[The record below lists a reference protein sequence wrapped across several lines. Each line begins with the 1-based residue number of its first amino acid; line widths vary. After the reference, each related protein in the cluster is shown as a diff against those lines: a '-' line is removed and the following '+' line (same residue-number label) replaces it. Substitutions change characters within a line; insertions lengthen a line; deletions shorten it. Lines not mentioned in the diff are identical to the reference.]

1 VTRKAH
7 PREKKNLCG
16 LTPFEPKLW
25 RGCSN
30 ARSLS
35 PNSQEDM
42 GKDAAKLWLPAAQP
56 EACLAALCSS
66 S

>member
-1 VTRKAH
+1 VD
-7 PREKKNLCG
+7 LS
-16 LTPFEPKLW
+16 LTPSEPKFC

-30 ARSLS
+30 AGSLS

-42 GKDAAKLWLPAAQP
+42 GKDAAKLWLPGAQP
-56 EACLAALCSS
+56 ETCLAALGSS